1 MKGNSDMNTSQKVLT
16 LSLAVAAL
24 TACGGSD
31 KPTPPAP
38 TADTSQNL
46 GAQIQA
52 LEASGQ
58 LPKLDR
64 STDIKGPDTDNNGIR
79 DDIDAWIA
87 AQPITDPQK
96 KAAQQMARVQQ
107 AALVADLSDKSTLQ
121 ILGDRSM
128 AAVKCLRQSFMPDY
142 QKGYDLVDQI
152 EAKTANTKERT
163 KQYIAYNRAASGS
176 VTELAPG
183 NNCEP

>member
-1 MKGNSDMNTSQKVLT
+1 MKGNSDMNTPQKVLA
-16 LSLAVAAL
+16 LCLAVAAL

-31 KPTPPAP
+31 RSTSPPPAADASP
-38 TADTSQNL
+38 TL

-64 STDIKGPDTDNNGIR
+64 STDIKGPDTDSNGIR
-79 DDIDAWIA
+79 DDIDVWIA

-107 AALVADLSDKSTLQ
+107 AALVANLSDKSSLQ
-121 ILGDRSM
+121 ILGDRTM
-128 AAVKCLRQSFMPDY
+128 AAVKCLRLSFMPDY

-152 EAKTANTKERT
+152 EAITTNTKERT
-163 KQYIAYNRAASGS
+163 KQYIAYNRSVSGS
-176 VTELAPG
+176 SGRLPDGDT
-183 NNCEP
+183 CEP